1 MPVNGT
7 KTNDNTRRAFLKIL
21 AGAGLGLIIPYRA
34 AAFMNNPQLLLCEQ
48 KPEHSGNL
56 KIKGPNPMEKVVK
69 TDEEWRKI
77 LTPEQ
82 FQVTRKKGTE
92 PPFSGKYND
101 FKEKGTYVCVCCGN
115 PLFSSK
121 AKFDSGTGWPSFF
134 EPVSENAVRTEPD
147 YKLFMKRIEVLCN
160 RCDAH
165 LGHVFEDGPE
175 PTGLRY
181 CMNSVALK
189 FVAKE

>member
-1 MPVNGT
+1 MPINDT
-7 KTNDNTRRAFLKIL
+7 KINDNSRRSFLKVL
-21 AGAGLGLIIPYRA
+21 AGLGLVFTIPYQA
-34 AAFMNNPQLLLCEQ
+34 AAFTNDRRLFLSEN
-48 KPEHSGNL
+48 KPD
-56 KIKGPNPMEKVVK
+56 IKEPNAMDKVVK
-69 TDEEWRKI
+69 TDDEWRKL

-92 PPFSGKYND
+92 RPFSGKYND

-115 PLFSSK
+115 PLFSSE

-134 EPVSENAVRTEPD
+134 EPVSEKAVRTESD

-165 LGHVFEDGPE
+165 LGHVFEDGPK
-175 PTGLRY
+175 PSGLRY
-181 CMNSVALK
+181 CMNSDSLN
-189 FVAKE
+189 FVAKEEK